1 MAGDVHVVRLEGVR
15 TLGEAV
21 DEVDACL
28 RKARSDGVRRLL
40 IDIRGLSGF
49 PKPDVSA
56 RLGMVRRWAASAG
69 GGMKVAMISPRSLND
84 GERLDIVLAKA
95 LAFDGDVFE
104 TEEDARHWLDQR
116 PALWAGPPPVF

>member
-1 MAGDVHVVRLEGVR
+1 MVRLEGVR
-15 TLGEAV
+15 TLGQAV
-21 DEVDACL
+21 DEIDACL
-28 RKARSDGVRRLL
+28 RKAREEGVRRLL
-40 IDIRGLSGF
+40 IDIRGLCGF
-49 PKPDVSA
+49 PKPDLSA
-56 RLGMVRRWAASAG
+56 RLVMVRRWAATAG

-84 GERLDIVLAKA
+84 GERFDIVLARA